1 MHVAKIADQLEAR
14 WSQLAYLVRNFV
26 EVMKPTNDKTLK
38 EKDPTLQIDY
48 LNTISDSFLL
58 A

>member
-1 MHVAKIADQLEAR
+1 MDTCSQNSWSVGGSLEPID
-14 WSQLAYLVRNFV
+14 LFGPKV

-38 EKDPTLQIDY
+38 EKDPTLQINY